1 MAGALLAG
9 VWIFLLRRQVTAR
22 TAELAASN
30 AQLQRNEQALQRAL
44 AQEQEL
50 NQLKANFVS
59 MVSHEFRTPLGV
71 IVSSSDILRRY
82 FDRLDP
88 AMRHDQLDIIL
99 RSTGTLSGLVEDL
112 LLLGKVEA
120 GKLQFQPE
128 PLDLATL
135 CRHLAD
141 EVLSAT
147 RHSSPVNLQSEGD
160 LSGATGD
167 EGLLRPALLNLL
179 TNAVKYSPPGSPV
192 DLRVSRAGQSARFEI
207 SDRGIGIPESD
218 RPRLF
223 AAFSRGSNVGDRP
236 GTGLGLVIAK
246 KCVELH
252 GGTIEFASRPGD
264 GTTFTVTIPLFA
276 PGGSAT
282 ANAQRSTQRAHNSP

>member
-1 MAGALLAG
+1 
-9 VWIFLLRRQVTAR
+9 
-22 TAELAASN
+22 
-30 AQLQRNEQALQRAL
+30 
-44 AQEQEL
+44 
-50 NQLKANFVS
+50 

-88 AMRHDQLDIIL
+88 VMRQDQLDIIL
-99 RSTGTLSGLVEDL
+99 RSTGALSGLVEDL

-128 PLDLATL
+128 PIDLATL

-147 RHSSPVNLQSEGD
+147 RHSSPLNLQIDGN
-160 LSGATGD
+160 LAGATGD

-179 TNAVKYSPPGSPV
+179 TNAVKYSPPGVPV
-192 DLRVSRAGQSARFEI
+192 EFRVTRAGHQVRFEVR
-207 SDRGIGIPESD
+207 DRGIGIPDSD
-218 RPRLF
+218 KPRLF

-252 GGTIEFASRPGD
+252 GGAIEFSSQPGD
-264 GTTFTVTIPLFA
+264 GTTFSVTLPLFA
-276 PGGSAT
+276 SGHRTT
-282 ANAQRSTQRAHNSP
+282 ADSIPSTP